1 MSLARVLNKQYLLLR
16 PSEQEHA
23 GLKKECTEFLLSL
36 RKALAKTR
44 LRTRVFVGGSFAK
57 GTLVKKSTYDI
68 DVFVRMK
75 QLKESRAALEK
86 ALALVASSRQLT
98 LKKIHGSRDYF
109 QLHHQEGRVIFEVIP
124 VLDIPRPAR
133 AENVTDLSY
142 FHVAYVKKRLKGR
155 MADDVRLAKQFCHAQ
170 GVYGAE
176 SYIRGFSGYG
186 LECLII
192 NYKTFANLLKALSR
206 VQEPIVL
213 DPAHHYRTA
222 VEARLSLNE
231 AKRQS
236 PIVLV
241 DPTYKERNVLAAL
254 SAESFGTFQR
264 AAKQFLTRP
273 SDTSFIEKP
282 FDVHAFVRR
291 AHQKHFEVRRI
302 ELHTDR
308 QAGDV
313 AGTKLKKVASYLL
326 ERVAPYFS
334 IREHRFDYAGEQH
347 ATLFV
352 SYAPKGTIERKGP
365 LIRMKE
371 ACAEFKRHHA
381 KTFVK
386 KGRLIAQVTNLK
398 TFEQTLTELTS
409 QHEQMYNMG
418 LTEARIESI

>member
-1 MSLARVLNKQYLLLR
+1 MSLARVLNKHYSLLR
-16 PSEQEHA
+16 PSEQEQA
-23 GLKKECTEFLLSL
+23 GLKKECGEFLISL

-57 GTLVKKSTYDI
+57 GTLVKKGGYDI
-68 DVFVRMK
+68 DVFVRIK
-75 QLKESRAALEK
+75 QIKESSAALEK
-86 ALALVASSRQLT
+86 ALMMVADSKQLV

-109 QLHHQEGRVIFEVIP
+109 QLFRHGGRVIFEIIP
-124 VLDIPRPAR
+124 VLDIPRPVR

-142 FHVAYVKKRLKGR
+142 FHVSYIKKRLNRR

-170 GVYGAE
+170 GIYGAE

-192 NYKTFANLLKALSR
+192 QYKTFANFLRGLSR
-206 VQEPIVL
+206 AREPLVL

-254 SAESFGTFQR
+254 SDESFQTFQK
-264 AAKQFLTRP
+264 AAKKFLAHP
-273 SDTSFIEKP
+273 ADSFFVEKP
-282 FDVHAFVRR
+282 FDLQAFTSR
-291 AHQKHFEVRRI
+291 AHKKHFDVRRI
-302 ELHTDR
+302 VLYTDR
-308 QAGDV
+308 QAGDI
-313 AGTKLKKVASYLL
+313 AGTKLKKVASYLV
-326 ERVAPYFS
+326 EQATPYFS
-334 IREHRFDYAGEQH
+334 IRAHRFDYAGEQC

-352 SYAPKGTIERKGP
+352 AYTPKTTTERRGP

-371 ACAEFKRHHA
+371 ACVAFKRHHA

-386 KGRLIAQVTNLK
+386 KGRLIAHVTNTK
-398 TFEQTLTELTS
+398 TFEQTITELTS
-409 QHEQMYNMG
+409 NHEQMYNMG
-418 LTEARIESI
+418 LTEARVETV